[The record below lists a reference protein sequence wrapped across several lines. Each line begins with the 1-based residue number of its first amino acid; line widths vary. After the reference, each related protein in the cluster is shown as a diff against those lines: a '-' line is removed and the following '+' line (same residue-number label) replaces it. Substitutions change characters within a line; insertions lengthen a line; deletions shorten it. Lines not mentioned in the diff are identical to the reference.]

1 MSGIVSDV
9 TSVFSN
15 VGDTIA
21 GWFGGGASDAAN
33 QALADTADAMSST
46 AGDAAQQA
54 AESAAG
60 SAASDYLSGAAS
72 AASSGMSDAID
83 TAAGVAETAGSNLSS
98 MYQALDSAAGASYN
112 MGVATNDFAIS
123 PDATQINLG
132 SDAIGLK
139 APYTSAAVGINDPNQ
154 TSWFGRMSN
163 GFNNMFG
170 GGDSAPGSSSST
182 NSLLMGEMLGRL
194 GGAAISAYGAYKMN
208 QPHAPANFSGRTPG
222 GGGGGLGI
230 HTVNGGFGLAAGGA
244 EAPPSGVPSQLMPN
258 AQAEQLGGSGGLTR
272 ASPPPMAGGPNIQ
285 QTVANQ
291 AGVGALIPQG
301 SVNFMKGS
309 SNG

>member
-33 QALADTADAMSST
+33 AALSDTANAMSSA

-54 AESAAG
+54 AESAT
-60 SAASDYLSGAAS
+60 SDAISN
-72 AASSGMSDAID
+72 GMSDAISN
-83 TAAGVAETAGSNLSS
+83 AANVATGTTVDD
-98 MYQALDSAAGASYN
+98 MYAALDNAAAASYT
-112 MGVATNDFAIS
+112 MGAATNDWLTPSTSDSIALDQSNI
-123 PDATQINLG
+123 LG
-132 SDAIGLK
+132 AQT
-139 APYTSAAVGINDPNQ
+139 PYTSAAVSLGTNTSGANQ
-154 TSWFGRMSN
+154 PTSWFGRMAK
-163 GFNNMFG
+163 GFSDFFG
-170 GGDSAPGSSSST
+170 GGSAPGSAGST
-182 NSLLMGEMLGRL
+182 NGLLMGEMLGRL

-301 SVNFMKGS
+301 SVNFMKGPG
-309 SNG
+309 NG